1 LRISLQ
7 YGIIFLLFKKEHT
20 MRTLLSFLL
29 LLFLAGCASIPKE
42 SVELSVTLGRDLAEV
57 HRAHR
62 QLAKNYFDRIHTDID
77 QFIDEE
83 YRPFIIRRSLEGFQ
97 LLEKLEAASQLGAE
111 LPAPGPADT
120 ETADTRPDALQ
131 ILELYVTKVSGQI
144 ESYRSE
150 LHRNIEI
157 QQQVLLESIDSAY
170 QQLQNAN
177 AIVTGHLA
185 SVRKVADAQAELLE
199 RTGLDTLSSMLI
211 EKTVQLSQ
219 SIAVLVEQ
227 ARKGEVALDEIARE
241 LESSTRGGQP
251 PPD

>member
-1 LRISLQ
+1 MRI
-7 YGIIFLLFKKEHT
+7 
-20 MRTLLSFLL
+20 
-29 LLFLAGCASIPKE
+29 LLFLILSFFLVGCASVPKE

-62 QLAKNYFDRIHTDID
+62 QLAKDYFDRIHTDID

-83 YRPFIIRRSLEGFQ
+83 YRPFIIHKTLEGFQ
-97 LLEKLEAASQLGAE
+97 LLEKLKVTAQPEAE
-111 LPAPGPADT
+111 LEITKPVDRESAN
-120 ETADTRPDALQ
+120 TRPDALQ

-144 ESYRSE
+144 ESFRSE
-150 LHRNIEI
+150 LHRNIDLQE
-157 QQQVLLESIDSAY
+157 QELLGSIDSAY

-185 SVRKVADAQAELLE
+185 SVRKVSDAQAELLE
-199 RTGLDTLSSMLI
+199 RTGLDTLSSKLI

-227 ARKGEVALDEIARE
+227 ARKGEAALDEIARE
-241 LESSTRGGQP
+241 LESSTRGGP
-251 PPD
+251 SPAD